1 MTEAWEKPLGNVFNY
16 DEKLLIPG
24 LANGNVIITVQPPR
38 GFEKNA
44 VKFIMIL

>member
-1 MTEAWEKPLGNVFNY
+1 MTEAWGEPLGNVFNY

-24 LANGNVIITVQPPR
+24 LAMVMLLLRFSLHVVL
-38 GFEKNA
+38 EKNA